1 MPISMIMR
9 STMLAIVAMAA
20 MSPPVLAS
28 DDHERARKLMEQ
40 GDILPLET
48 ILQNLPPDAGR
59 VLEVGLEREHSQFV
73 YEIEVLN
80 TDGQVKE
87 FIFNAMDG
95 KLLGVESED

>member
-20 MSPPVLAS
+20 MSSPVLAS

-48 ILQNLPPDAGR
+48 ILQKLPPNEGR
-59 VLEVGLEREHSQFV
+59 VLEVELEREHGQFV

-87 FIFNAMDG
+87 YIFNAMDG
-95 KLLGVESED
+95 KLLGVENED

>member
-1 MPISMIMR
+1 
-9 STMLAIVAMAA
+9 
-20 MSPPVLAS
+20 
-28 DDHERARKLMEQ
+28 
-40 GDILPLET
+40 
-48 ILQNLPPDAGR
+48 LQNLPPDAGR
-59 VLEVGLEREHSQFV
+59 VLEVGLEREHGQFV